1 MSLWHELLADKELE
15 AQIEALTLIPTSGG
29 KFEVSVNGEL
39 VFSKKGL
46 GRHAEPGEVYRLVK
60 EKIG

>member
-29 KFEVSVNGEL
+29 KFEVTVNGEL

-60 EKIG
+60 GILG